1 MRPLEGFTILEAS
14 AEDCALGIRL
24 AIALAGRIAAD
35 LGAEVVKIEPPEGD
49 PVRRVPPLL
58 GNGESALFVFLNA
71 GKRSVVLPS
80 GTAGGKAAF
89 GQLLA
94 AAHAVIADAALAG
107 TCELESA
114 LGARLPARARRVAA
128 ILSLLAPPAPPE
140 LKASEFTVLALGGML
155 DLVGE
160 AERAPLRLGGHQAAY
175 AAGLAAYTGLVAG
188 LCGTGAEPEI
198 VRVSMLETVLWL
210 NWKSLATASW
220 SGVAP
225 TRAGRAAEWQ
235 VLRCADGWVALVY
248 QEVDWPALCRLAGD
262 ARLADPRFA
271 ERDGRLR
278 HLRALADILEECFLK
293 LTRRQIH
300 ETALAEKLPLGPVS
314 SPEELAR
321 DPHYLARDFLARV
334 SLDAETSIAM
344 PRLPVVWSGTH
355 FAPGPVPAL
364 ARRPSPV
371 PT

>member
-114 LGARLPARARRVAA
+114 LGAGLPARVRRVAA

-175 AAGLAAYTGLVAG
+175 AAG
-188 LCGTGAEPEI
+188 
-198 VRVSMLETVLWL
+198 
-210 NWKSLATASW
+210 
-220 SGVAP
+220 
-225 TRAGRAAEWQ
+225 
-235 VLRCADGWVALVY
+235 
-248 QEVDWPALCRLAGD
+248 
-262 ARLADPRFA
+262 
-271 ERDGRLR
+271 
-278 HLRALADILEECFLK
+278 
-293 LTRRQIH
+293 
-300 ETALAEKLPLGPVS
+300 
-314 SPEELAR
+314 
-321 DPHYLARDFLARV
+321 
-334 SLDAETSIAM
+334 
-344 PRLPVVWSGTH
+344 
-355 FAPGPVPAL
+355 
-364 ARRPSPV
+364 
-371 PT
+371 